1 MQTSRASWAPVPLR
15 LMLAIGFLFHGLPK
29 LTAAGHAGFA
39 GMLAGIGVPLPGL
52 AAWGVGVVEVVGA
65 LAILVGMYVTLAS
78 GLLIVNMAVAALTV
92 HLANGF
98 NFINIT
104 GMGDQGPIFGMPGVE
119 VNLLYIAA
127 LLALLLSGPGAL
139 SVGRRRES

>member
-1 MQTSRASWAPVPLR
+1 
-15 LMLAIGFLFHGLPK
+15 MLAIGFLVHGLPK

-52 AAWGVGVVEVVGA
+52 TAWGVGAVEVVGA
-65 LAILVGMYVTLAS
+65 LAILLGVYVTLAS
-78 GLLIVNMAVAALTV
+78 GLLLVNMAVAAVAV
-92 HLANGF
+92 HLAHGF